1 MSKIRVIGDNAMMLG
16 FSLLGIRDCVITTAD
31 KAEDEVKRALED
43 ESMGMVILLDD
54 FATGFSAKMKRRIE
68 STTKPVV
75 VIIPGKA
82 GSGKQGASNL
92 AAMIKKAI
100 GVELKTN

>member
-100 GVELKTN
+100 GIELKAN

>member
-1 MSKIRVIGDNAMMLG
+1 MKIRVIGDNAMVLG
-16 FSLLGIRDCVITTAD
+16 FSLLGVREGVLTTAE
-31 KAEDEVKRALED
+31 KAEEELRKALEAED
-43 ESMGMVILLDD
+43 IGMVILLDD
-54 FATGFSAKMKRRIE
+54 FAASFSHKMKRRIE

-82 GSGKQGASNL
+82 GSGKQGATNL

-100 GVELKTN
+100 GVELKAN